1 MLKNNDK
8 IHHGEVLRDVADKS
22 ELSITQLAKKAGFN
36 RTTFYNHI
44 INPDLPFHILER
56 YGRVLKFDFTTKIP
70 EMQKFKHFEDPV
82 ALYAVPTTMDEV
94 MLQRNT
100 WRDRYYELLE
110 KYNKVI
116 EEVLANKRDL

>member
-1 MLKNNDK
+1 VLKNNNK
-8 IHHGEVLRDVADKS
+8 IHYGEVLRDVADKS
-22 ELSITQLAKKAGFN
+22 ELTITQVAKKAGFN

-44 INPDLPFHILER
+44 LNPDLPYHILER

-70 EMQKFKHFEDPV
+70 EMQKFKNFEDPAV
-82 ALYAVPTTMDEV
+82 LYQTPDTIEEV
-94 MLQRNT
+94 LLQRDI

-116 EEVLANKRDL
+116 EEALANKK